1 LDYFLYLSVGAFAGF
16 LSGLFGLGGGIII
29 VPTLIFVFSLKG
41 VPIDVITH
49 LAIGT
54 SLATIAIT
62 SLSSALTHHQNQSVL
77 WHIVRWI
84 APGLVIGSIFG
95 GLSAA
100 YLTGSIL
107 QLLFGLLMVLVA
119 VQLLLTPNVKPVIVP
134 GKLKIAGAG
143 VLIGGISTL
152 FGIGGGTLTAPF
164 LTSFGTK
171 IRQAVGTSAACG
183 LPIAVVGGLTYIFS
197 GVDNQ
202 LLPEGSLGYVFFPA
216 WLGIVITST
225 PFARIGAKLAHRLD
239 ERRLKQFFA
248 IIILM
253 LGVRFIWLNT
263 LIA

>member
-1 LDYFLYLSVGAFAGF
+1 
-16 LSGLFGLGGGIII
+16 
-29 VPTLIFVFSLKG
+29 
-41 VPIDVITH
+41 
-49 LAIGT
+49 
-54 SLATIAIT
+54 
-62 SLSSALTHHQNQSVL
+62 
-77 WHIVRWI
+77 
-84 APGLVIGSIFG
+84 
-95 GLSAA
+95 
-100 YLTGSIL
+100 
-107 QLLFGLLMVLVA
+107 

-152 FGIGGGTLTAPF
+152 FGIGGGTLTTPF

-171 IRQAVGTSAACG
+171 IHQAVGTSAACG